1 MSSPIFRPDA
11 TPSVYGEAI
20 RILGLARIGV
30 ASTDTAAN
38 IDLTEAGYSELFEMI
53 GRVAHDMLDRIE
65 ELERQAKAVSAN
77 PAPYNAA
84 PEPA

>member
-30 ASTDTAAN
+30 ASTDTTAN
-38 IDLTEAGYSELFEMI
+38 IDLTEGGYSELFEMI
-53 GRVAHDMLDRIE
+53 GRVAYDMLDQIQ
-65 ELERQAKAVSAN
+65 ELETQAKAAGAS
-77 PAPYNAA
+77 PAPNNAA